1 MPTSGYPGS
10 RSQAGAG
17 RSAGLRGVDLVLD
30 SLRRG
35 HRQLARNPRGAIEA
49 AVKQL
54 LGVAGGPRT
63 PGRASETAD
72 STYRVDDLARAAGT
86 TVRNIRAYQERGLLH
101 QPTRT
106 GRTALFDES
115 HLSRLKI
122 ITSMLERGYT
132 SAHIR
137 EMLGA
142 WEHGKDLADVLGL
155 ERALIPPRLDDQPTT
170 MSLAEARDLAGGAPD
185 FDRYVAAGLIEPVG
199 GRARVLRPKLLT
211 SFRELREYGMATEA
225 LIKLHLDI
233 APAVDRIGQLL
244 VSAGAQ
250 HLGPRFVRDTAPT
263 SADVADLVELLT
275 RVRTLAMT
283 SVSATLANS
292 IENSVET
299 LLSEYLA
306 HFVRTT
312 APADNS

>member
-1 MPTSGYPGS
+1 MPI
-10 RSQAGAG
+10 AG
-17 RSAGLRGVDLVLD
+17 GLRGVELVLD
-30 SLRRG
+30 SLWRG
-35 HRQLARNPRGAIEA
+35 HRQLARNPRAAIEA

-54 LGVAGGPRT
+54 LGLANGSRT
-63 PGRASETAD
+63 PSPLPVDAD
-72 STYRVDDLARAAGT
+72 GTYRVDDLARAAGT
-86 TVRNIRAYQERGLLH
+86 TARNVRAYQERGLLH
-101 QPTRT
+101 PPTRA

-122 ITSMLERGYT
+122 ITSMLDRGYT

-137 EMLGA
+137 EMLDA

-155 ERALIPPRLDDQPTT
+155 ERALIPPRLEDQPTT
-170 MSLAEARDLAGGAPD
+170 MSLAAARDLAGGGPD
-185 FDRYVAAGLIEPVG
+185 YDRYVAAGMIEPIDE
-199 GRARVLRPKLLT
+199 RARVPRPKLLAA
-211 SFRELREYGMATEA
+211 FGELREYGMTAESM
-225 LIKLHLDI
+225 IRLHLEI
-233 APAVDRIGQLL
+233 APAVDRISQLL
-244 VSAGAQ
+244 VDAGAQ

-263 SADVADLVELLT
+263 SADVSDLVEVLT
-275 RVRTLAMT
+275 KVRMLAMT

-312 APADNS
+312 TRADSG